1 MQIVDTRGKTCPE
14 PVILTKKAIE
24 RNRENLRVIVDNPIA
39 GQNVSRLLKSKGFN
53 ISLEAENDLDIII
66 TGTLPEDTTIQESP
80 PQPNPL
86 TAQETTFSPRQSPS
100 TTVLI
105 SRDVLGGTDRELGEV
120 LIKGFL
126 GTIHQVGSPLIQ
138 NTLALMNEG
147 VRLALKGSSAWES
160 LQELQSKGCRILVC
174 GTCVN
179 HFGVSDQVQVGE
191 ISNMF
196 DIAEALLEA
205 DKTLTI

>member
-1 MQIVDTRGKTCPE
+1 MQIVDTRGKPCPE

-24 RNRENLRVIVDNPIA
+24 RNRENLRVIVDNPVA

-66 TGTLPEDTTIQESP
+66 TGTLPESTTIQESP

-126 GTIHQVGSPLIQ
+126 GSIHQVGSPLIP

-147 VRLALKGSSAWES
+147 VRLALKDSSAWES